1 MVDARGA
8 RPDRPGDG
16 IDSILRPLF
25 DWFTGLPAEEAAAF
39 REDILD
45 TVMLRPSGLLLSG
58 LGFLLMS
65 GTAMMV
71 VHARWATAWF
81 LFDLVVIGL
90 RLIPTLKHAWRGT
103 SMPGP
108 AARLV
113 VCIAFLVCFA
123 FGLGCAASILIE
135 KRPLAVVAT
144 ASMMGLVAGL
154 STRWAPLP
162 RMALPAIAVISAPFC
177 VAVMVAGGG
186 SLRAGAVQFA
196 VVAAATAAL
205 TLQNNRTLVALFRA
219 ERRNRLLAITDS
231 LTTLPNRAG
240 LLTELERLRRNAAQG
255 GTTEIAS
262 LFIDLDGFKA
272 INDRHGHG
280 VGDGVLAV
288 IATRLR
294 IAAAPHF
301 VCRLGGDEFV
311 VVMETID
318 RNLVTF
324 VARHISERLGEPI
337 RDVAEVPVHA
347 SASVGIAFGSII
359 NRNAE
364 RILADADKALY
375 LAKEAGGG
383 RHAIDESQPAAGE
396 PLRASA

>member
-1 MVDARGA
+1 VAAREGLARLSAHRDQPIRLETRLMRADGGA
-8 RPDRPGDG
+8 VQVQISASWAGDPWVHPAHLVVVVE
-16 IDSILRPLF
+16 DVTERKALEAELVHRSLHDPL
-25 DWFTGLPAEEAAAF
+25 TGLP
-39 REDILD
+39 
-45 TVMLRPSGLLLSG
+45 
-58 LGFLLMS
+58 
-65 GTAMMV
+65 
-71 VHARWATAWF
+71 
-81 LFDLVVIGL
+81 
-90 RLIPTLKHAWRGT
+90 
-103 SMPGP
+103 
-108 AARLV
+108 
-113 VCIAFLVCFA
+113 
-123 FGLGCAASILIE
+123 
-135 KRPLAVVAT
+135 
-144 ASMMGLVAGL
+144 
-154 STRWAPLP
+154 
-162 RMALPAIAVISAPFC
+162 
-177 VAVMVAGGG
+177 
-186 SLRAGAVQFA
+186 
-196 VVAAATAAL
+196 
-205 TLQNNRTLVALFRA
+205 
-219 ERRNRLLAITDS
+219 NRLLFQDRLWHA
-231 LTTLPNRAG
+231 
-240 LLTELERLRRNAAQG
+240 LERGRREQ
-255 GTTEIAS
+255 TPTSVLIV
-262 LFIDLDGFKA
+262 DLDGFKA